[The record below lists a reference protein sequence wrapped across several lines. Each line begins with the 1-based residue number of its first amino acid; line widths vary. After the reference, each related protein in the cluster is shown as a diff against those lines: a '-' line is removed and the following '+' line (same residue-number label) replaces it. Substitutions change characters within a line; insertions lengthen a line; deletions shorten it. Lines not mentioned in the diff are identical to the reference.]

1 MKHPSTGQ
9 ARSWSSKSI
18 GSRLQHN
25 IFYTLIRLGGRK
37 AAYVL
42 LFFVVLWYTI
52 RPSIRSRSAAYI
64 SRRFP
69 EASRWERF
77 FHCFRLQMELGK
89 TLVDRA
95 TAGILQD
102 FTITASPEDDATLI
116 RLHAE
121 GNGVILLSG
130 HVGCWQMATA
140 GLSVVNAPVHVLLL
154 REQGNVDR
162 HYFEYQNQKI
172 PVSII
177 DPLGYLGGTLEMTAA
192 LGKGDLLCTMG
203 DRVLGNDKNTV
214 AVPFMGG
221 TIHVPVSPY
230 RLASATGAPVVITFS
245 LRTGQGQAR
254 HEIAKIIRIP
264 AGLGKQNAAY
274 LPYAREFAAALEEI
288 TRKVPYQFFNFY
300 DLWKTKEE

>member
-1 MKHPSTGQ
+1 MSQ
-9 ARSWSSKSI
+9 AKSWSSRSI
-18 GSRLQHN
+18 GSRLQHK
-25 IFYTLIRLGGRK
+25 IFYGLIRLGGRR

-52 RPSIRSRSAAYI
+52 RPSIRARSAAYI

-69 EASRWERF
+69 KATGLSRF
-77 FHCFRLQMELGK
+77 LHCFRLQLELGK

-95 TAGILQD
+95 TAGILKD
-102 FTITASPEDDATLI
+102 FTITTSPHDDTTLI

-140 GLSVVNAPVHVLLL
+140 GLAVVKAPVHVLLL
-154 REQGNVDR
+154 KEPGDVDR
-162 HYFEYQNQKI
+162 HYFEYHNQEI

-177 DPLGYLGGTLEMTAA
+177 DPLGYLGGTLEMVAA

-203 DRVLGNDKNTV
+203 DRVLGNDTNTV

-221 TIHVPVSPY
+221 SISVPVSPY
-230 RLASATGAPVVITFS
+230 RLASATGAPIVITFS
-245 LRTGQGQAR
+245 LRTGPGQAT
-254 HEIAKIIRIP
+254 HTIAKIIRVP
-264 AGLGKQNAAY
+264 SGLGKQSMAY
-274 LPYAREFAAALEEI
+274 LPYAREFVASLEEI
-288 TRKVPYQFFNFY
+288 TTKTPYQFFNFY
-300 DLWKTKEE
+300 DLWKDQRK